1 MLILLLAD
9 EARAIVHGDTDSN
22 LVGSHVGAAAMP
34 RAAMPHQHAA
44 FCHLGWDGVDVGI
57 AGEVVG
63 VVPQMAARHEPG
75 GPVCFGEVGE
85 RPHGVTHGRNMW
97 LDQWLHLIV
106 GMDHLRGFAW
116 PERDRC
122 QARHQT
128 LGAEDTFD
136 ELEHNRVRRHLLPD
150 LAVGQQVVGAG
161 CAIAF
166 EAVISWPTVEL
177 GFEAFYV
184 LDKGIDQ
191 FRLDGIFD
199 NGVTVVGELLM
210 VRGQVDRHPF
220 TLVTYGGQM
229 DLALRGK
236 RALVTGSS
244 KGIGL
249 GVADTLAAE
258 GVDLILASR
267 TEVNLNAA
275 ADQIRERHGV
285 DVTTVPCDLSKS
297 DEQAR
302 LAKIALSGPL
312 DIVINNA
319 GAIPGGSLNS
329 VDEDTWR
336 KAWDLK
342 VFGYINLTRLLLPH
356 LEANRSGVILNVI
369 GAAADRPSPGYIAGA
384 AGNSALVGFSKAIGS
399 TSLRNG
405 VRVLCVNP
413 GLTITDRMTDIL
425 REQAGAKWH
434 DPDRW
439 EELMPDDPAPA
450 TVAQVADVVV
460 FLVSD
465 RAGHVTGTSIT
476 IDGGNSSR

>member
-1 MLILLLAD
+1 
-9 EARAIVHGDTDSN
+9 
-22 LVGSHVGAAAMP
+22 
-34 RAAMPHQHAA
+34 
-44 FCHLGWDGVDVGI
+44 
-57 AGEVVG
+57 
-63 VVPQMAARHEPG
+63 
-75 GPVCFGEVGE
+75 
-85 RPHGVTHGRNMW
+85 
-97 LDQWLHLIV
+97 
-106 GMDHLRGFAW
+106 
-116 PERDRC
+116 
-122 QARHQT
+122 
-128 LGAEDTFD
+128 
-136 ELEHNRVRRHLLPD
+136 VRRHLLPD
-150 LAVGQQVVGAG
+150 LAVCQQVVRTG

-166 EAVISWPTVEL
+166 EAIVGRSTVEL
-177 GFEAFYV
+177 GFEALHI
-184 LDKGIDQ
+184 LDERIDQ
-191 FRLDGIFD
+191 FRLDRIFD
-199 NGVTVVGELLM
+199 DGVPLVGELLM
-210 VRGQVDRHPF
+210 VRGQVDRHPL
-220 TLVTYGGQM
+220 TLVTYGVRM
-229 DLALRGK
+229 DLELRGK

-244 KGIGL
+244 KGIGF

-267 TEVNLNAA
+267 TKVNLNAA
-275 ADQIRERHGV
+275 ADQIRETHGV
-285 DVTTVPCDLSKS
+285 DVTAVPCDLSKS
-297 DEQAR
+297 EDQTR
-302 LAKIALSGPL
+302 LAEIALSGPL

-319 GAIPGGSLNS
+319 GAIPGGSLS
-329 VDEDTWR
+329 SIDEDTWR

-356 LEANRSGVILNVI
+356 FEAAGSGVILNVI

-425 REQAGAKWH
+425 REQAGAKWD